1 MIPMPSEAVATLGP
15 MLTGVDAGNNTPQL
29 RAFSALNTTCLHPN
43 ETRIGKQPT
52 FSGWSRRFRVPPA
65 PRDITRSG
73 VLVRQLP
80 CPYRLAMTAAWSAGD
95 FNNRISNYSYVAS
108 RCRHLMEQLRQARFG
123 RLDPNWR
130 SNLQSISA
138 QFAAT
143 GVQADAESTAIA
155 ELQNL
160 PLMPW
165 EPNQAPWR
173 QSLDSWYAVAHKTL
187 ALDYVNQV
195 QIHLNSMRD
204 ADMVGPLA
212 LTGILAEKILDT
224 VSPHDNRG
232 DDTRRTREWT
242 YIGQR
247 TSLTGSYLAG
257 LSAGGV
263 NVDWRGWYIEQ
274 IARWPQDHPIL
285 GRFRAEI
292 QHGRYEFL
300 PEYWMNEQTPS

>member
-1 MIPMPSEAVATLGP
+1 

-80 CPYRLAMTAAWSAGD
+80 CPYRLAMTAAWSAGTSITGFPTTVTRLHAVD
-95 FNNRISNYSYVAS
+95 ISWSSCARRVSTARPELAFQPAVNISPI
-108 RCRHLMEQLRQARFG
+108 RCY
-123 RLDPNWR
+123 
-130 SNLQSISA
+130 
-138 QFAAT
+138 

-204 ADMVGPLA
+204 ADMVGPW
-212 LTGILAEKILDT
+212 
-224 VSPHDNRG
+224 H
-232 DDTRRTREWT
+232 
-242 YIGQR
+242 
-247 TSLTGSYLAG
+247 
-257 LSAGGV
+257 
-263 NVDWRGWYIEQ
+263 
-274 IARWPQDHPIL
+274 
-285 GRFRAEI
+285 
-292 QHGRYEFL
+292 
-300 PEYWMNEQTPS
+300 